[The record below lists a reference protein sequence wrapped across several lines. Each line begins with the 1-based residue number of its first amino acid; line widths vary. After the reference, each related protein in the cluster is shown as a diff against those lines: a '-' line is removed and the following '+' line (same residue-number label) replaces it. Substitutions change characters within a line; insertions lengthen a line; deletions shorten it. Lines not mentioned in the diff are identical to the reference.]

1 MKKIFLLAAITALL
15 IGKMVGQT
23 AYITNQNSNTV
34 SVVNVATN
42 TLITTIPV
50 GINPIGVSVSSD
62 GNRVYITND
71 GSNTVSVIATSTNTV
86 LATIPVGNRPRGIAV
101 NPDGSKVY
109 VINYVDYSISVINT
123 STNTVSA
130 TIINAGH
137 FPWGVSFSPDGT
149 KAYVTNSGNNSLI
162 VMNAVTNTVT
172 NLIPVGYTPMGLVVS
187 PDGTKVYVGNGGDNT
202 VSVIST
208 LTNSVLA
215 TITGLSAPYG
225 LTISPDGS
233 KVYVSCWNTSSVN
246 VINTISNTVSTI
258 IPVLGDPWGISIH
271 PDGSKVYVANV
282 YNNLITVIS
291 TAADTVINTI
301 GVGAYPTAFGNFIS
315 PHINCF
321 SPQPPTI
328 TPSGPTTFCQ
338 GNSVAL
344 TCSAATAYAW
354 STGST
359 TQGITVNASGNYGVT
374 ISDAN
379 GCTATASQLVTV
391 YNSPSAIISI
401 NGNATVCAGDSVS
414 LSCSAGASY
423 HWSNGSSNDTA
434 FAATAGLYSVTLTDL
449 NGCTAVAAPVNVIV
463 TARPTAA
470 FSTTLQTGCSPFHET
485 FSNSS
490 THATAYWW
498 DFGDSLSSINTNP
511 NHTYLHGGTY
521 TVTLVAYND
530 TSICPNDT
538 LVMTNYITVHAAP
551 SPVVSGPT
559 SICGGDSALLTTDS
573 MQAYHWTTGATTQS
587 IYADTTGTYYV
598 TVTDNNGCTGVSS
611 GNNLFVY
618 PLPVPTITPSGST
631 SLCIGDSVTLT
642 SSSADSYLWNTG
654 NTTQSITTDTSGIY
668 TVVITVNTG
677 CTGASLPMT
686 VAVHALPTPII
697 TTNDTLCYGDSITC
711 TAGASYLWNT
721 GDTTRSIM
729 ADTSGIY
736 FVLMT
741 DANGCSAYTPADT
754 VTVYQVFISPVIT
767 QHGDTLISN
776 NVYNNQW
783 LFNNVPITNDTNQT
797 HVVTANGCYS
807 VMITGS
813 YGCTAV
819 SAPICITNVGI
830 HEIGNGEA
838 FSIYPI
844 PNHGSFTLNIPNQNV
859 NEIHFKITDVIGRII
874 NEQSINNP
882 QQTIPISINET
893 QGIYFIEM
901 RIGNN
906 AYYRKIVID

>member
-1 MKKIFLLAAITALL
+1 M
-15 IGKMVGQT
+15 GKMVGQT
-23 AYITNQNSNTV
+23 AYVPNSTSGTV
-34 SVVNVATN
+34 SVINVTN
-42 TLITTIPV
+42 NALINTIPV
-50 GINPIGVSVSSD
+50 GTNPKGVSVSHDGSKIYIANTNSNTISVIDATTNSVTATIPVTPNPTGICVKPDGTRVYVTDALYNGFFQVINTTTNTVIATITAGSNAPEIVVHPNGSKVYIGNNNNPSISILNTSTNTITGHITAWGLYLAISPDGSKLYASD
-62 GNRVYITND
+62 GGGTVTIINTITNTATGTVSVGANCRCLCVSPN
-71 GSNTVSVIATSTNTV
+71 GSRIYVANWNSAGTVSVIDTLTNSV
-86 LATIPVGNRPRGIAV
+86 IATIPVGVYPWGISV
-101 NPDGSKVY
+101 TPDGSKVY
-109 VINYVDYSISVINT
+109 VTNVQGNSVSVINT
-123 STNTVSA
+123 A
-130 TIINAGH
+130 
-137 FPWGVSFSPDGT
+137 
-149 KAYVTNSGNNSLI
+149 
-162 VMNAVTNTVT
+162 
-172 NLIPVGYTPMGLVVS
+172 
-187 PDGTKVYVGNGGDNT
+187 
-202 VSVIST
+202 
-208 LTNSVLA
+208 
-215 TITGLSAPYG
+215 
-225 LTISPDGS
+225 
-233 KVYVSCWNTSSVN
+233 
-246 VINTISNTVSTI
+246 SNTVSTT
-258 IPVLGDPWGISIH
+258 IPVG
-271 PDGSKVYVANV
+271 
-282 YNNLITVIS
+282 T
-291 TAADTVINTI
+291 
-301 GVGAYPTAFGNFIS
+301 YPYAIGNFIA
-315 PHINCF
+315 PC
-321 SPQPPTI
+321 PVLTPTI
-328 TPSGPTTFCQ
+328 TPSGPTTFCP
-338 GNSVAL
+338 GDSITL

-354 STGST
+354 SNGST
-359 TQGITVNASGNYGVT
+359 TQGINVNASGNYGVT
-374 ISDAN
+374 ISDVN
-379 GCTATASQLVTV
+379 GCTASASQLVTV
-391 YNSPSAIISI
+391 YNSPSAVISI

-434 FAATAGLYSVTLTDL
+434 FATTAGLYRVTLTDL
-449 NGCTAVAAPVNVIV
+449 NGCTAVAAPVNIIV

-511 NHTYLHGGTY
+511 NHAYLHGGTY

-538 LVMTNYITVHAAP
+538 LVMTNYITVFASPAP
-551 SPVVSGPT
+551 IVSGPT

-573 MQAYHWTTGATTQS
+573 MQAYHWNTGASTQS
-587 IYADTTGTYYV
+587 IYADTTGTYSV

-611 GNNLFVY
+611 GSNLFVY
-618 PLPVPTITPSGST
+618 PMPVPTITPSGST
-631 SLCIGDSVTLT
+631 SLCLGDSVTLT

-654 NTTQSITTDTSGIY
+654 NTTQSITTDTAGIY

-711 TAGASYLWNT
+711 AAGASYLWNT

-830 HEIGNGEA
+830 HELGNGEA
-838 FSIYPI
+838 FSIYPN
-844 PNHGSFTLNIPNQNV
+844 PNHGSFTLNIPNLNV

-901 RIGNN
+901 SIGNN